1 MMEMISRFRGEE
13 SRNRLIWALR
23 KQPILHDNET
33 LSNELADQAELLQ
46 FEAGEELIIQDN
58 ADNDIYFILAGRLS
72 IVVNGREVA
81 IRNSGQHVGEMV
93 LIDPS
98 ARRSASVIA
107 IEQTVVVKICETSF
121 RLLAEKY
128 QRIWQLLAIEMADRL
143 RQRNRLVASTN
154 PRPVVFIGSS
164 KESLPI
170 AEAIESNLADK
181 NIVVRLWT
189 DGVFGVSQF
198 PLTELEKRVQE
209 ADFAVLVLGTDD
221 VVESRNEKSDAPRDN
236 VIFELGLF
244 MGALSHERTFMVI
257 PLDCDIKIPTDL
269 LGLIPLKYQSDD
281 SNDLAA
287 LLATVCD
294 QLRYT
299 ISKTGVK

>member
-1 MMEMISRFRGEE
+1 MIEMISRFRGEAG
-13 SRNRLIWALR
+13 RHRLIWALR
-23 KQPILHDNET
+23 KQLILHDNES
-33 LSNELADQAELLQ
+33 LSNKLANQAELLQ
-46 FEAGEELIIQDN
+46 FESGEELIIQDD

-107 IEQTVVVKICETSF
+107 IEQTVVVKISETSF
-121 RLLAEKY
+121 RSLAETY
-128 QRIWQLLAIEMADRL
+128 PRIWQLIAIELADRL
-143 RQRNRLVASTN
+143 RQRNRLVAATN

-170 AEAIESNLADK
+170 AEAIKSNLEDK
-181 NIVVRLWT
+181 DLIVKLWT
-189 DGVFGVSQF
+189 DGVFGASQF
-198 PLTELEKRVQE
+198 ILTELERQVRE
-209 ADFAVLVLGTDD
+209 SDFAVLVLGADD
-221 VVESRNEKSDAPRDN
+221 EVVSRDEISDAPRDN

-257 PLDCDIKIPTDL
+257 PRDCDIKIPTDL
-269 LGLIPLKYQSDD
+269 LGLIPLKYQLDD
-281 SNDLAA
+281 SDDLAA
-287 LLATVCD
+287 LLAAVCD
-294 QLRYT
+294 QLRH
-299 ISKTGVK
+299 IINKADVK

>member
-1 MMEMISRFRGEE
+1 MEMISRFRGEAG
-13 SRNRLIWALR
+13 RHRLIWALR

-33 LSNELADQAELLQ
+33 LSNELADQGDLLQ
-46 FEAGEELIIQDN
+46 FEDGEQLIIQDN

-81 IRNSGQHVGEMV
+81 IRNAGQHVGEMV

-98 ARRSASVIA
+98 ARRAASVVA

-121 RLLAEKY
+121 RSLAEKY
-128 QRIWQLLAIEMADRL
+128 PRIWQLIAVELADRL

-164 KESLPI
+164 KESLHI
-170 AEAIESNLADK
+170 AEAIKSNVADK
-181 NIVVRLWT
+181 NISVCLWT
-189 DGVFGVSQF
+189 DGVFGASQF
-198 PLTELEKRVQE
+198 ILTELERQVRE
-209 ADFAVLVLGTDD
+209 SDFAVLVLGADD

-257 PLDCDIKIPTDL
+257 PHESDIKIPTDL
-269 LGLIPLKYQSDD
+269 LGLIPLKYESGDSDD
-281 SNDLAA
+281 LAT
-287 LLATVCD
+287 LLAPVCD

-299 ISKTGVK
+299 INRIGVK